1 MNKSKSNPIFQA
13 RVFPSKR
20 NDEQHVLVYKLLKDK
35 DDEKATAGFLTLA
48 NALESDVLKDYIGAS
63 EYSDVLG
70 CDIIK
75 FSLPFALELS
85 HVPDTRT
92 WTNAKG
98 EDVESYISVDVED
111 IISAQDF

>member
-1 MNKSKSNPIFQA
+1 MKKSKSNPIFQA

-20 NDEQHVLVYKLLKDK
+20 NDEQHVLVYKLLKDADYK
-35 DDEKATAGFLTLA
+35 NATAGFLTLA

-70 CDIIK
+70 CDVIK

-85 HVPDTRT
+85 HIPDTRT
-92 WTNAKG
+92 WTNPKG
-98 EDVESYISVDVED
+98 VEITSYISIDVDD
-111 IISAQDF
+111 IVDSQDL